1 MEVDSELNICLTD
14 SSIAAALRKR
24 LWGLHTKNRGA
35 QNDIAQAFSSWDDII
50 SQNATNQGK
59 KLPPI
64 ASLVGFMRTSPKRS
78 YFD

>member
-1 MEVDSELNICLTD
+1 M
-14 SSIAAALRKR
+14 
-24 LWGLHTKNRGA
+24 GA
-35 QNDIAQAFSSWDDII
+35 QENIAEAFDQWGSII
-50 SQNATNQGK
+50 SRNAKNQGK